1 VSGSAMNGGLI
12 MLAFGLGTLPAMLII
27 GYGANHFQKLQ
38 KSLIFRNISA
48 LILIGYG
55 TYTAVGALALLGFR

>member
-1 VSGSAMNGGLI
+1 
-12 MLAFGLGTLPAMLII
+12 
-27 GYGANHFQKLQ
+27 Q

-55 TYTAVGALALLGFR
+55 TYTAVGALALLGFI